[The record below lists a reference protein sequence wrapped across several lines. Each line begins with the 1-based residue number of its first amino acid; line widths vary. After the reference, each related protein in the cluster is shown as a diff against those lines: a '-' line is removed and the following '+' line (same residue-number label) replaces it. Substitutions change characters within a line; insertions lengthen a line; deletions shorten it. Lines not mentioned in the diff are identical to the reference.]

1 MPPHY
6 SPRSFFRRAP
16 TDLLARYFESRGL
29 SFKPDFAAVTDTAP
43 DPLYA
48 AWLQFPEEQR
58 NEMEFDFR
66 EIFRMSC
73 RKGVQAILDE
83 ARSRRVDT
91 PESTAAFIESLSRM
105 PDHFHRAMATWLDHR
120 GCWREANRLHG
131 GDAHG
136 WWRKRKNM
144 GHRPAATD
152 AASLRRLADLI
163 GTWFHRSEGRGSHC
177 VVESVHRDGLDFYFA
192 YPEDYSGLKM
202 EWTNGEFVGR
212 RRRPAFEV
220 VFVYSQQEGSM
231 DLSFPGPCR
240 AVEPLQQM
248 FAKAILG
255 LDRLASDPS
264 GAPVYDLA
272 PLLRKDFEFVY
283 GSGSG
288 VESVTVRKLGLA
300 SRILKDFR
308 FTLEPGDACRP
319 DAVHDYLH
327 MAGVF
332 DPSLLYRVTQ
342 AELVA
347 IVSADGKTPRG
358 RVPIRLTVPASCSL
372 GYGDRELKLR
382 EMVKAS
388 GLEPDGI
395 EQDRNRSPET
405 VLIDLGAR
413 LCISPNHN
421 LRIDSRE
428 LARCA
433 GKAVKALKAQNILRK
448 ARPARSTVCP
458 GCERQCRMPVHGES
472 RPPRQASGM
481 KGSAAPFI
489 LCDKR
494 GDINRVPVST
504 DRLTHWQT
512 DADSLV
518 RFVTGALSLSGSG
531 QRREERIELEAGM
544 VCGRSRRRVVGLR
557 MEDELK
563 FVAGSSELPF
573 SEVLRFR
580 EDRYG
585 LEETRIRRWL
595 DGATDKEA
603 PYSASRIRNEARKLD
618 TRKRDR
624 AWQKAYRSLKRERP
638 GRPDIWYA
646 RQIARSGL
654 GGGLSPETIR
664 KRMKKK

>member
-6 SPRSFFRRAP
+6 SPRSFLRQAP
-16 TDLLARYFESRGL
+16 KDLLARYFESRGL
-29 SFKPDFAAVTDTAP
+29 SFKPDFATVADTRP

-58 NEMEFDFR
+58 NEMEIDFR
-66 EIFRMSC
+66 EIFKMSC

-83 ARSRRVDT
+83 TQSRRDDT
-91 PESTAAFIESLSRM
+91 PESVTAFIESLSTM

-120 GCWREANRLHG
+120 ECWREANRFYG
-131 GDAHG
+131 GDAPG
-136 WWRKRKNM
+136 LWRKRKNM

-177 VVESVHRDGLDFYFA
+177 VVESFHRDGLDFYFA
-192 YPEDYSGLKM
+192 YPEDYSRLKM
-202 EWTNGEFVGR
+202 EWTDGEFIGR
-212 RRRPAFEV
+212 RHRPAFEV

-231 DLSFPGPCR
+231 DLSFPGPYR

-255 LDRLASDPS
+255 LDRLASDPAD
-264 GAPVYDLA
+264 APVYDLA
-272 PLLRKDFEFVY
+272 PLLRKDFDFVY

-288 VESVTVRKLGLA
+288 VESVMVRKLGLV

-319 DAVHDYLH
+319 DAIHDYLH
-327 MAGVF
+327 MASVF

-347 IVSADGKTPRG
+347 FVSADGKTPRG
-358 RVPIRLTVPASCSL
+358 RVPICLTVPASCSL

-382 EMVKAS
+382 EMVRAS
-388 GLEPDGI
+388 GLEPEGI
-395 EQDRNRSPET
+395 EQDQDRSPET

-413 LCISPNHN
+413 LCISPNHS

-458 GCERQCRMPVHGES
+458 GCERQCRMPVHRES
-472 RPPRQASGM
+472 RPPRQATGM
-481 KGSAAPFI
+481 KGLAAPFI

-512 DADSLV
+512 DAASLV
-518 RFVTGALSLSGSG
+518 RFIAGALSLSGSD
-531 QRREERIELEAGM
+531 RRPEERNELEFGM
-544 VCGRSRRRVVGLR
+544 VCGRSHGRVVGLR

-580 EDRYG
+580 EDSYG
-585 LEETRIRRWL
+585 LEEMLIRRWL
-595 DGATDKEA
+595 DAATDDEA

-618 TRKRDR
+618 TRTRNR
-624 AWQKAYRSLKRERP
+624 VCQKAYRSLKRERP
-638 GRPDIWYA
+638 GRPDVWYA

-664 KRMKKK
+664 KRMKK

>member
-6 SPRSFFRRAP
+6 SARSFFRQVP
-16 TDLLARYFESRGL
+16 MDLLAQYFESRGL
-29 SFKPDFAAVTDTAP
+29 SFKPDFATVADTP
-43 DPLYA
+43 RDTLYA

-58 NEMEFDFR
+58 NEMELDFR
-66 EIFRMSC
+66 EIFKMSC
-73 RKGVQAILDE
+73 RKGVQAILD
-83 ARSRRVDT
+83 ATQSRGDDT
-91 PESTAAFIESLSRM
+91 PESVTAFIESLSTM
-105 PDHFHRAMATWLDHR
+105 PDHFHRSMATWLDHK
-120 GCWREANRLHG
+120 GCWREANRFYG
-131 GDAHG
+131 GDPPD

-152 AASLRRLADLI
+152 AASLRRLAGLI
-163 GTWFHRSEGRGSHC
+163 GTWFHRSEGRGRHC
-177 VVESVHRDGLDFYFA
+177 VVESFHRDGLDFYLA
-192 YPEDYSGLKM
+192 YSEDYSRLNM
-202 EWTNGEFVGR
+202 EWTDGEFVGR
-212 RRRPAFEV
+212 RHRPAFEV
-220 VFVYSQQEGSM
+220 VFVYSRREGSV

-255 LDRLASDPS
+255 LDRLASDA
-264 GAPVYDLA
+264 GDAPVYDLA
-272 PLLRKDFEFVY
+272 PLLRKDFDFVY

-288 VESVTVRKLGLA
+288 IESVVVKKLGLV

-308 FTLEPGDACRP
+308 FTLEPGDADRP
-319 DAVHDYLH
+319 DAIRDYLH
-327 MAGVF
+327 KAGVF
-332 DPSLLYRVTQ
+332 DPSFLYRVTQ

-347 IVSADGKTPRG
+347 LVSADGKTPRG
-358 RVPIRLTVPASCSL
+358 RVPIRLTVPASSSL

-388 GLEPDGI
+388 GLEPEGI

-413 LCISPNHN
+413 LCISPNRN

-458 GCERQCRMPVHGES
+458 GCERQCRMPVHRES
-472 RPPRQASGM
+472 GPPRKATGMSGP
-481 KGSAAPFI
+481 AAPFI

-512 DADSLV
+512 DGDSLV
-518 RFVTGALSLSGSG
+518 RFIVGALSLSGSS
-531 QRREERIELEAGM
+531 QRPQERKGLEAGM

-573 SEVLRFR
+573 SKVLRFR

-585 LEETRIRRWL
+585 LDEMLIRRWL
-595 DGATDKEA
+595 DGATDEDA
-603 PYSASRIRNEARKLD
+603 PYSASRIRYESRKLD
-618 TRKRDR
+618 TRKKDLTL
-624 AWQKAYRSLKRERP
+624 QKAYRSLKRQRP
-638 GRPDIWYA
+638 GRPDVWYA
-646 RQIARSGL
+646 RQIAKSGL
-654 GGGLSPETIR
+654 GGGLSAETIR
-664 KRMKKK
+664 KRMKK

>member
-6 SPRSFFRRAP
+6 SPGSFFRQAP
-16 TDLLARYFESRGL
+16 KELLARYFENRGL
-29 SFKPDFAAVTDTAP
+29 SFKPDFATVADTSL

-48 AWLQFPEEQR
+48 AWLEIPEKRR

-83 ARSRRVDT
+83 AQSRRNDT
-91 PESTAAFIESLSRM
+91 PESVAAFIESLSRM
-105 PDHFHRAMATWLDHR
+105 PDHFHRAMATWLDYR
-120 GCWREANRLHG
+120 ECWRGANRFYG
-131 GDAHG
+131 GDAPG

-144 GHRPAATD
+144 GHRPPARD
-152 AASLRRLADLI
+152 AADLRHLAGLI
-163 GTWFHRSEGRGSHC
+163 GAWFHRNEGRGSHC
-177 VVESVHRDGLDFYFA
+177 VVESFHREGLDFYFA
-192 YPEDYSGLKM
+192 YPEDYSRLRM
-202 EWTNGEFVGR
+202 EWRDGEFIGR
-212 RRRPAFEV
+212 RHRPAFEV

-248 FAKAILG
+248 FARAILG
-255 LDRLASDPS
+255 LDRLASDPA

-288 VESVTVRKLGLA
+288 IESVTVRKLELV

-308 FTLEPGDACRP
+308 FTLEPGDSGRP
-319 DAVHDYLH
+319 DAIHDYLH
-327 MAGVF
+327 MDSVF

-347 IVSADGKTPRG
+347 MVSADGKTSRG
-358 RVPIRLTVPASCSL
+358 RIPIRLAVPDACSL
-372 GYGDRELKLR
+372 GYGDRDLKLR

-388 GLEPDGI
+388 GLEPEAI
-395 EQDRNRSPET
+395 ERDQERSPET

-413 LCISPNHN
+413 LCISPNRN

-428 LARCA
+428 LARYA
-433 GKAVKALKAQNILRK
+433 DKAVKALKAQDILRK

-458 GCERQCRMPVHGES
+458 GCERQCRMPVHRES
-472 RPPRQASGM
+472 RVPRKASGM
-481 KGSAAPFI
+481 KGLAAPFI

-518 RFVTGALSLSGSG
+518 RFVAGALSLSGSG
-531 QRREERIELEAGM
+531 QRRDERIELEDGM
-544 VCGRSRRRVVGLR
+544 VCGRSRGRVVGLR
-557 MEDELK
+557 MDDELK

-595 DGATDKEA
+595 D
-603 PYSASRIRNEARKLD
+603 SAADEKRPIASSHIRREARKLD
-618 TRKRDR
+618 TRKKYKD
-624 AWQKAYRSLKRERP
+624 WQKAYQVLRREKP
-638 GRPDIWYA
+638 GMTDVWYS
-646 RQIARSGL
+646 RQIARSDL
-654 GGGLSPETIR
+654 GGGHRPDTIR
-664 KRMKKK
+664 KRMKK

>member
-1 MPPHY
+1 M
-6 SPRSFFRRAP
+6 RRDHAG
-16 TDLLARYFESRGL
+16 T
-29 SFKPDFAAVTDTAP
+29 
-43 DPLYA
+43 
-48 AWLQFPEEQR
+48 
-58 NEMEFDFR
+58 
-66 EIFRMSC
+66 
-73 RKGVQAILDE
+73 
-83 ARSRRVDT
+83 DT
-91 PESTAAFIESLSRM
+91 PESAAAFIESLSRM
-105 PDHFHRAMATWLDHR
+105 PDHFHRAMATWLNHR
-120 GCWREANRLHG
+120 GCWREANRFYG
-131 GDAHG
+131 GYARG

-152 AASLRRLADLI
+152 AASLKRLADLI
-163 GTWFHRSEGRGSHC
+163 GAWFHRSEGRGSRC

-192 YPEDYSGLKM
+192 YPEDYSRLKM
-202 EWTNGEFVGR
+202 EWTDGQFTGR
-212 RRRPAFEV
+212 WRRPAFEV
-220 VFVYSQQEGSM
+220 VFVYSQREGSV

-248 FAKAILG
+248 FARAILG
-255 LDRLASDPS
+255 LDRLASDPA

-272 PLLRKDFEFVY
+272 PLLRKDFDFVY

-288 VESVTVRKLGLA
+288 VESVTVRKLGLV
-300 SRILKDFR
+300 SRVLKDFR
-308 FTLEPGDACRP
+308 FTLEPGEACRP
-319 DAVHDYLH
+319 DALHNYLH
-327 MAGVF
+327 TANGF

-388 GLEPDGI
+388 GLEPERN
-395 EQDRNRSPET
+395 EQDRDRSPET

-413 LCISPNHN
+413 LCISPNRN
-421 LRIDSRE
+421 LRIDSRD

-458 GCERQCRMPVHGES
+458 GCERHCRMPVHRES
-472 RPPRQASGM
+472 GPPRQATGM
-481 KGSAAPFI
+481 KGPAAPFI

-494 GDINRVPVST
+494 GDINRVPVAA

-518 RFVTGALSLSGSG
+518 RFIAGALSLSGSG
-531 QRREERIELEAGM
+531 QRPQKRNELEAGM
-544 VCGRSRRRVVGLR
+544 VCGRSRGRVVVLR

-563 FVAGSSELPF
+563 LVAGSSELPF

-585 LEETRIRRWL
+585 LEEMPVRRWL
-595 DGATDKEA
+595 DEATEEEA
-603 PYSASRIRNEARKLD
+603 PYSASRVRYESRKLD
-618 TRKRDR
+618 TRNKDL
-624 AWQKAYRSLKRERP
+624 ALQKAYRSLKRERP

>member
-1 MPPHY
+1 MPPQY
-6 SPRSFFRRAP
+6 SPRSFFRQAP
-16 TDLLARYFESRGL
+16 KDLLARYFESRGL
-29 SFKPDFAAVTDTAP
+29 SFKPDLATVADTRP

-48 AWLQFPEEQR
+48 AWLQFPEERR

-66 EIFRMSC
+66 QIFKMSC
-73 RKGVQAILDE
+73 RKGIQAILDE
-83 ARSRRVDT
+83 AQSRRDDT
-91 PESTAAFIESLSRM
+91 PESVTAFIESLSAM

-120 GCWREANRLHG
+120 ECWREANRSYG
-131 GDAHG
+131 GDAPG

-163 GTWFHRSEGRGSHC
+163 GAWFHRSEGRGSHC
-177 VVESVHRDGLDFYFA
+177 VVESFRRDGLDFYFA
-192 YPEDYSGLKM
+192 YPEDYSRLKM
-202 EWTNGEFVGR
+202 EWTDGEFIGR

-248 FAKAILG
+248 FARAILG
-255 LDRLASDPS
+255 LDRLASDPAD
-264 GAPVYDLA
+264 APVYDLA
-272 PLLRKDFEFVY
+272 PLLRKDFDFVC

-308 FTLEPGDACRP
+308 FTLEPGGACRP
-319 DAVHDYLH
+319 DAIHDYLH
-327 MAGVF
+327 MAGVS

-347 IVSADGKTPRG
+347 SVSADGKTPRG

-382 EMVKAS
+382 EMVRAS
-388 GLEPDGI
+388 GLEPEGI
-395 EQDRNRSPET
+395 EQDRDRSPET

-413 LCISPNHN
+413 LCISPNHS

-448 ARPARSTVCP
+448 ARPARNAVCP

-472 RPPRQASGM
+472 RPPRQATGM
-481 KGSAAPFI
+481 KGPADPFI

-518 RFVTGALSLSGSG
+518 RFIAGALSLSGSG
-531 QRREERIELEAGM
+531 QRAEERNELEAGM
-544 VCGRSRRRVVGLR
+544 VCGRSHSRVVGLR

-580 EDRYG
+580 EDRYV
-585 LEETRIRRWL
+585 LEEMPVRRWL
-595 DGATDKEA
+595 DSATGEEA

-618 TRKRDR
+618 TRTRDR
-624 AWQKAYRSLKRERP
+624 AWQKVYRSLKRERP
-638 GRPDIWYA
+638 GRPDVWYA
-646 RQIARSGL
+646 RQIAKSGL
-654 GGGLSPETIR
+654 GGGLSSETIR
-664 KRMKKK
+664 KRMKK